1 MAIHYLPAI
10 ISIVILAFISV
21 KASKLTPGG
30 GVAGC
35 VVGFLAFAGCGY
47 IGLAILA
54 AFFILAT
61 LATSW
66 KKKEKQL
73 FKSRY
78 DQSTRRNAG
87 QVLANG
93 GVVAAIG
100 LLAVLMPQQANLF
113 GLMMAAALASATADT
128 LSSELGMIYGRTFFN
143 IVTLKKEAK
152 GLDGVISFEGLFIG
166 IIGSAVI
173 ATIYL
178 RGDVFNPTFVW
189 IICAGTIGNL
199 ADSFLGALLERKKFI
214 GNDMVNLLN
223 TLIAAIVMLAFV
235 SLFA

>member
-1 MAIHYLPAI
+1 M
-10 ISIVILAFISV
+10 
-21 KASKLTPGG
+21 
-30 GVAGC
+30 
-35 VVGFLAFAGCGY
+35 
-47 IGLAILA
+47 
-54 AFFILAT
+54 
-61 LATSW
+61 
-66 KKKEKQL
+66 
-73 FKSRY
+73 
-78 DQSTRRNAG
+78 
-87 QVLANG
+87 
-93 GVVAAIG
+93 
-100 LLAVLMPQQANLF
+100 
-113 GLMMAAALASATADT
+113 
-128 LSSELGMIYGRTFFN
+128 YGRTFFN
-143 IVTLKKEAK
+143 IMTLKKEAK